1 MSEAYYRPVSIEA
14 IDPDIFP
21 AMPLYLRRDGNHV
34 LYKGPEQRFSGTDR
48 IRLEKNNVEFL
59 YVRTGDLEALTEQLE
74 TGLPAM
80 LGREDIDGKAK
91 GKILYQTAI
100 NYLDDLFTDPERAGN
115 RDRCRE
121 MAANFVRYVAGER
134 RALAAIAAVVPHNY
148 YTFVHSI
155 QVTVLTLMLHAEL
168 GHPGDDPV
176 ELAVGSLLHD
186 FGMAFIPRDI
196 INQPHSLKDV
206 EYLKIKQ
213 HPQLGYD
220 YLEKLGVYGETPL
233 AVVRLHHER
242 VDGTGYPLLL
252 KGDAIPRAV
261 QLVSLCDVYCA
272 LTTDRPYRKAT
283 GHSDAVRLM
292 REELRGAFD
301 REMLRNFETQMG
313 TVLENG

>member
-1 MSEAYYRPVSIEA
+1 MNEAYYRPVSIEA
-14 IDPDIFP
+14 IEPDIFP

-34 LYKGPEQRFSGTDR
+34 LYKGPEQRFAVTDR

-59 YVRTGDLEALTEQLE
+59 YVRTGDLEELTEQLE
-74 TGLPAM
+74 VSLPAM
-80 LGREDIDGKAK
+80 LGREDISGTAK

-100 NYLDDLFTDPERAGN
+100 NYLDDLFTEPERTGN
-115 RDRCRE
+115 AARCRNI
-121 MAANFVRYVAGER
+121 AASLVRYATTEQ
-134 RALAAIAAVVPHNY
+134 RALAAIASVVPHNY

-155 QVTVLTLMLHAEL
+155 QVTALALMLHADL

-176 ELAVGSLLHD
+176 EVAIGALLHD
-186 FGMAFIPRDI
+186 FGMAFIPREI

-220 YLEKLGVYGETPL
+220 YLEKLGVYGDTPL

-242 VDGTGYPLLL
+242 CDGTGYPLQL
-252 KGDAIPRAV
+252 KGSAIPHGV

-283 GHSDAVRLM
+283 GHGDAVRLM

-301 REMLRNFETQMG
+301 REMFRNFESLMG
-313 TVLENG
+313 RIVEKS

>member
-1 MSEAYYRPVSIEA
+1 MNEAYYRPVSIEA
-14 IDPDIFP
+14 IEPDIFP

-34 LYKGPEQRFSGTDR
+34 LYKGPEQRFAVTDR

-59 YVRTGDLEALTEQLE
+59 YVRTGDLEELTEQLE
-74 TGLPAM
+74 ASLPAM
-80 LGREDIDGKAK
+80 LGREDISGTAK

-100 NYLDDLFTDPERAGN
+100 NYLDDLFTEPERTAN
-115 RDRCRE
+115 AARCRDI
-121 MAANFVRYVAGER
+121 AASLVRYATTER
-134 RALAAIAAVVPHNY
+134 RALAAIASVVPHNY

-155 QVTVLTLMLHAEL
+155 QVTALALMLHADL

-176 ELAVGSLLHD
+176 EVAIGSLLHD
-186 FGMAFIPRDI
+186 FGMAFIPREI

-213 HPQLGYD
+213 HPQFGYD
-220 YLEKLGVYGETPL
+220 YLEKLGVYGDTPL

-242 VDGTGYPLLL
+242 SDGTGYPLQL
-252 KGDAIPRAV
+252 KGNAIPHAV

-301 REMLRNFETQMG
+301 REMFRNFESLMG
-313 TVLENG
+313 RIVENG